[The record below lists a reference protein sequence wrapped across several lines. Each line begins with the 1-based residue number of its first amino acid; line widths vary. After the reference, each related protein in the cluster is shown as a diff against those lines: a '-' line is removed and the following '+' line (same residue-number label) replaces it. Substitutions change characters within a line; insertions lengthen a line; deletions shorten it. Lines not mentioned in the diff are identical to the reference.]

1 MAALGLAL
9 AFLSRRGEAMRN
21 ASDFERIDELL
32 NRGRLERSRAALR
45 GIRSVDAT
53 VRRVVESIVTRMRR
67 RSAYLALQ
75 RLDDRTLKDI
85 GVYRCE
91 LWRVAAGDV
100 RRVSAIAASVP
111 FDGEAPEPA
120 NTKQTG
126 RASCR
131 QRRGKNWSIEG

>member
-67 RSAYLALQ
+67 RSRSEEHTSELQ
-75 RLDDRTLKDI
+75 SLMRISYAVFCLKKK
-85 GVYRCE
+85 
-91 LWRVAAGDV
+91 
-100 RRVSAIAASVP
+100 
-111 FDGEAPEPA
+111 
-120 NTKQTG
+120 NTN
-126 RASCR
+126 
-131 QRRGKNWSIEG
+131 KNKPLTH